1 MWGFVDC
8 TRYHVAEGRPQV
20 VLYKASLVV
29 ATSEKVALMVR
40 PGQGKTTIMRLLAGI
55 DLPDSGAVLRDEG
68 GWPLGYA
75 GGFHNGMSGEANIWN
90 LAQLADVDPTEL
102 SAFCYEFS
110 ELEDFYHQPLGRYS
124 STMKAR
130 LALAASLGLPARTYL
145 ADDKLAAGDDRFRR
159 KCMDA
164 LAAKLADCGL
174 IFIASNP
181 RAAKD
186 VCERFYVV
194 SGGEI
199 LPCDDYDHAAALLAA
214 SVEEDPTEAEEE
226 ADVPTFDLA

>member
-8 TRYHVAEGRPQV
+8 TRYHLADERPQV
-20 VLYKASLVV
+20 VLFNASLVV
-29 ATSEKVALMVR
+29 ETREKVALLIR
-40 PGQGKTTIMRLLAGI
+40 PGQGKSTIMRMLAGI

-75 GGFHNGMSGEANIWN
+75 GGFHNDMSGEANVRN
-90 LAQLADVDPTEL
+90 LAKLADVDPIEL
-102 SAFCYEFS
+102 SAFCFEFS
-110 ELEDFYHQPLGRYS
+110 ELDEFYHQPLSRYS

-130 LALAASLGLPARTYL
+130 LALSASFGLPARTYL
-145 ADDKLAAGDDRFRR
+145 ADDKLAAGDERFRQ
-159 KCMDA
+159 KCMSA
-164 LAAKLADCGL
+164 LKERLTDCGL

-186 VCERFYVV
+186 VCDRFYVV

-199 LPCDDYDHAAALLAA
+199 LPCDDYDHAAVLLAA
-214 SVEEDPTEAEEE
+214 SVDEDSADAAEV
-226 ADVPTFDLA
+226 DMPTFDLA

>member
-8 TRYHVAEGRPQV
+8 TRYHFAEGRPQV
-20 VLYKASLVV
+20 VLYNASLVV
-29 ATSEKVALMVR
+29 ETDEKVALLIR
-40 PGQGKTTIMRLLAGI
+40 PGQGKSTIMRMLAGI
-55 DLPDSGAVLRDEG
+55 DLPDSGTVIRDEG

-75 GGFHNGMSGEANIWN
+75 GGFHNEMSGEANILS
-90 LAQLADVDPTEL
+90 LALLADVDPIEL
-102 SAFCYEFS
+102 SAFCFEFS
-110 ELEDFYHQPLGRYS
+110 ELEDYYHQPLSRYS

-130 LALAASLGLPARTYL
+130 LAIAASLGLPARTYL
-145 ADDKLAAGDDRFRR
+145 ADDKLAAGDADFRQ
-159 KCMDA
+159 KCMSA
-164 LAAKLADCGL
+164 LAGKLADCGL

-186 VCERFYVV
+186 VCDRFYVV

-199 LPCDDYDHAAALLAA
+199 LPCDDYDHAAALLAT
-214 SVEEDPTEAEEE
+214 SVEDDSADAAE

>member
-8 TRYHVAEGRPQV
+8 TRYHWADGRPQV
-20 VLYKASLVV
+20 VLYNASLLVE
-29 ATSEKVALMVR
+29 TSEKVALLIR
-40 PGQGKTTIMRLLAGI
+40 PGQGKSTIMRMLAGI
-55 DLPDSGAVLRDEG
+55 DYPDSGTVLRDEG

-75 GGFHNGMSGEANIWN
+75 GGFHPDMSGEANIHK
-90 LAQLADVDPTEL
+90 LARLADVDPLEL

-110 ELEDFYHQPLGRYS
+110 ELEDFYHQPLNRYS

-145 ADDKLAAGDDRFRR
+145 ADDKLAAGDENFRA
-159 KCMDA
+159 KCMSA
-164 LAAKLADCGL
+164 LTEKLADCGL

-186 VCERFYVV
+186 VCDRFTVV
-194 SGGEI
+194 SGGEF
-199 LPCDDYDHAAALLAA
+199 LLCEDYDHAASLLAA
-214 SVEEDPTEAEEE
+214 SMDQESTD
-226 ADVPTFDLA
+226 ADEQIPTFDLA

>member
-29 ATSEKVALMVR
+29 ETSEKVALLVR
-40 PGQGKTTIMRLLAGI
+40 PGQGKSTIMRLLAGI
-55 DLPDSGAVLRDEG
+55 DLPDSGTVLRDEG

-75 GGFHNGMSGEANIWN
+75 GGFHNEMSGEANIRS
-90 LAQLADVDPTEL
+90 LAQLADVDPIEL
-102 SAFCYEFS
+102 SAFCFEFS
-110 ELEDFYHQPLGRYS
+110 ELEDFYHQPLSRYS

-145 ADDKLAAGDDRFRR
+145 ADDKLAAGDEHFRR
-159 KCMDA
+159 KSMRA
-164 LAAKLADCGL
+164 LTEKLAHCGL

-186 VCERFYVV
+186 VCDQFYVV

-199 LPCDDYDHAAALLAA
+199 LPCDDYDHAATLLAA
-214 SVEEDPTEAEEE
+214 SVEDDSADAAE